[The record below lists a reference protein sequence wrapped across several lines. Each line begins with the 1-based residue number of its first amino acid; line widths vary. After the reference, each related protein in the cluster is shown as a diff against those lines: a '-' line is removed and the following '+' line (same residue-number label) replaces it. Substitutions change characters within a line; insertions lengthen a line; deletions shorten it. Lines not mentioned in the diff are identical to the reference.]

1 MNQNKVEYIYNP
13 EIIKAI
19 LSANQVKLLTKTL
32 KRLGMNSVGR
42 KEILLTRLSN

>member
-19 LSANQVKLLTKTL
+19 LSANQVKLLIKTL
-32 KRLGMNSVGR
+32 KRLGMNHAGR
-42 KEILLTRLSN
+42 KDELLSRLAN